1 GNGRVADDA
10 TSAAAASASRRL
22 ELLLELRRAPL
33 VGYLDN
39 SRMAGSFEANVA
51 SVTATARNRGREL
64 VAFEAGTE
72 SQIESAF
79 TKMALQRVR
88 ALIVGADPFLT
99 SRQEQIVELAGQI
112 GLPTIY
118 ATRGAVVAGGL
129 IGYGVVTDDMYR
141 IAGIYAA
148 EILKG
153 RTPAELPVKLP

>member
-1 GNGRVADDA
+1 RGG
-10 TSAAAASASRRL
+10 AASAARRVG
-22 ELLLELRRAPL
+22 LRLGRGGARL

-72 SQIESAF
+72 SQIEGAF

-118 ATRGAVVAGGL
+118 ATRGAVVAGGP
-129 IGYGVVTDDMYR
+129 IRHGGGPHGTYR
-141 IAGIYAA
+141 VSRVSSG
-148 EILKG
+148 G
-153 RTPAELPVKLP
+153 P